1 MPLESLSGLAQSRI
15 PTPVS
20 TVGYAIA
27 QPNGD
32 RVIYNGQPLPRFL
45 LDHGRDPTQYRL
57 FMQLNRIARI
67 WDLQRGQAV
76 VLPPAKS
83 NGFASH
89 PDA

>member
-1 MPLESLSGLAQSRI
+1 MIESLSGRSQSKI
-15 PTPVS
+15 PTPVAK
-20 TVGYAIA
+20 TGYAIA
-27 QPNGD
+27 QPNSD
-32 RVIYNGQPLPRFL
+32 RVIYDGQPLPRFL
-45 LDHGRDPTQYRL
+45 LDYGRDPTEYRL

-76 VLPPAKS
+76 VLPLAKS